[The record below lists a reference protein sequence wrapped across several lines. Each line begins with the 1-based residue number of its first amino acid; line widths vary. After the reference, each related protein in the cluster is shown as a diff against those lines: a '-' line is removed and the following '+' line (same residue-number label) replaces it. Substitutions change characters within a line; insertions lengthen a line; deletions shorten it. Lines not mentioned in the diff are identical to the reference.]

1 MRLRPV
7 YVAVGL
13 MGVRE
18 AGDGEGCQHA
28 VTLRKKKQNKNKTKT
43 KKPRHT
49 SQRVGAALHAAHRTP
64 KRARTWSKFAE

>member
-28 VTLRKKKQNKNKTKT
+28 VTLRKKK
-43 KKPRHT
+43 KPRHT